1 MSAAKNFPTAIIT
14 TTEKDSQRVINYKK
28 MPAALKEK
36 LFQIPIQVGFLSEHE
51 KNIFETTLMNRLRE
65 FHFES

>member
-28 MPAALKEK
+28 MPDTLKEK
-36 LFQIPIQVGFLSEHE
+36 LFQIPIQVGFLSDHE
-51 KNIFETTLMNRLRE
+51 KTIFETTLMNRLRE
-65 FHFES
+65 FHSES